1 MSQSIIESF
10 IRDYGYWAI
19 LIGTFLEG
27 ETVVIIGGL
36 FAHLGLLELPYVIL
50 SAFIGGFSGDQLY
63 YFIGYFRGRELFAR
77 HPKWQN
83 HADKAL
89 RRVEQYHNAIIL
101 GFRFVYGMRMIF
113 PFVMGTWKKVR
124 KTQFILPDCAA
135 TALWAAT
142 VSAGGYFF
150 GYALKNLIADLRK
163 YELYVAGFI
172 ILIGMIV
179 WIMHIKR
186 IRN

>member
-124 KTQFILPDCAA
+124 KTQLSY
-135 TALWAAT
+135 LT
-142 VSAGGYFF
+142 VPPPRYGRPQYQRAGIFSVMR
-150 GYALKNLIADLRK
+150 LKTSSQTLENMSCMLQDL
-163 YELYVAGFI
+163 LF
-172 ILIGMIV
+172 
-179 WIMHIKR
+179 
-186 IRN
+186 